1 MPIFNI
7 KGRQSQSHEMKWTM
21 SVECQF
27 IVFNE
32 HQHNSAQSQNHRGRY
47 HIRHWKNFLSFMK
60 GRIISIAWALWCHVH
75 VSVINI
81 LVNSELISKQGLH
94 ITFILLIQVYSYATS
109 HVILS
114 DNASN
119 DHTKSTSRQKYW
131 LVTFKSKA
139 IIYGTCNNHCLYAGH
154 TLGQNTLSSEM
165 KTSKYLTT
173 DKQCSVKLMS
183 YLSPRWTLQYA
194 INRGGTCSAL
204 DTDTTCRLIG
214 GRVSD
219 WVTRVLGANHLSD
232 WRL

>member
-1 MPIFNI
+1 MATDKMSCHFEKSTQRIDINNPFKMVLCPFSISRAGNPDLT
-7 KGRQSQSHEMKWTM
+7 KWTI
-21 SVECQF
+21 SVEFQF

-119 DHTKSTSRQKYW
+119 NHTKSTSRQKYW
-131 LVTFKSKA
+131 LVTFKKR
-139 IIYGTCNNHCLYAGH
+139 
-154 TLGQNTLSSEM
+154 Q
-165 KTSKYLTT
+165 
-173 DKQCSVKLMS
+173 
-183 YLSPRWTLQYA
+183 
-194 INRGGTCSAL
+194 
-204 DTDTTCRLIG
+204 
-214 GRVSD
+214 
-219 WVTRVLGANHLSD
+219 
-232 WRL
+232 